1 MVLVGLAIATGWFL
15 LIVPGGYL
23 RHGPPYCEKPL
34 GPPPNVRCAAPS
46 AALIARS
53 NSPHRRM
60 ALARV
65 RSAVWQRHSLC

>member
-34 GPPPNVRCAAPS
+34 GPPLTFGAP
-46 AALIARS
+46 LPRL
-53 NSPHRRM
+53 P
-60 ALARV
+60 
-65 RSAVWQRHSLC
+65 

>member
-34 GPPPNVRCAAPS
+34 GPRPP
-46 AALIARS
+46 
-53 NSPHRRM
+53 
-60 ALARV
+60 
-65 RSAVWQRHSLC
+65 